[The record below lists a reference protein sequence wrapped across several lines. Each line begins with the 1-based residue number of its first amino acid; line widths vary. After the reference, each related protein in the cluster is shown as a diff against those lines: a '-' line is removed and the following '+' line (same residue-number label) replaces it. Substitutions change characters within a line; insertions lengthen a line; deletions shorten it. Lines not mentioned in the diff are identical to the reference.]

1 MYTGG
6 ATSCREST
14 MKEMEELLKARIA
27 KLKRDYERR
36 GKVELLMR
44 IKELRAL
51 LQYIRKR
58 YGNIQHG

>member
-1 MYTGG
+1 
-6 ATSCREST
+6 

-36 GKVELLMR
+36 GKLELLMR